1 MDSRFLLQC
10 ERMRDEFEENLR
22 LTEKVVDESD
32 LENMRKEDEENFQ
45 FIEEVD
51 ETSTSTRE
59 FKVPLGYR
67 FHPTAVELMEEFLMK
82 KILGQ
87 LTWDT
92 IKEINFYRL
101 DPQQI
106 PISEFEALKYGREG
120 KAYYFT
126 SEEQKYVEGSR
137 LMPRPFS
144 NGYWKRWGK
153 EVPIHDGTE
162 IIGFKRRFVWE
173 EAHNVEESNWK
184 MTEYSVTPRF
194 MEDLSQTNLENYVVC
209 KVRDMS
215 RYKKDF
221 ITEERVE

>member
-1 MDSRFLLQC
+1 MDSRFLLRG
-10 ERMRDEFEENLR
+10 ERTRDEFEENLR
-22 LTEKVVDESD
+22 LTEEVDESN
-32 LENMRKEDEENFQ
+32 LENTRKEEEENLGFT
-45 FIEEVD
+45 EEDD
-51 ETSTSTRE
+51 EATTSKRE

-67 FHPTAVELMEEFLMK
+67 FHPTAVELVEEYLMK
-82 KILGQ
+82 KILRQ

-92 IKEINFYRL
+92 IKEINFYQL

-106 PISEFEALKYGREG
+106 PISEFEGLKYGGEG
-120 KAYYFT
+120 RAYYFT

-144 NGYWKRWGK
+144 NGYWKRCGG
-153 EVPIHDGTE
+153 EIPIHNGFE

-173 EAHNVEESNWK
+173 EVPKVEESKWK

-215 RYKKDF
+215 RYKKHF
-221 ITEERVE
+221 S